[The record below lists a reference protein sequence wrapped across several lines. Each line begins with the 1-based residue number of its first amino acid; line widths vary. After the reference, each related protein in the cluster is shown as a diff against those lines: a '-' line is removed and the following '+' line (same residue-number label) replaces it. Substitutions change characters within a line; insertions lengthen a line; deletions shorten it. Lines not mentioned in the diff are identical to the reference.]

1 MKSFYGLQH
10 LGARH
15 LGADIWAQDIWAE
28 TFGLKDIWAGNAL

>member
-15 LGADIWAQDIWAE
+15 LGADIWAQDIWAQ